1 MKRPTERELKDEAR
15 ERFAEALDRYE
26 AVNGALKRRP
36 IRPGYIIDR
45 GRWRLRGEYVD
56 VPRRFLDLT
65 PARRAE
71 GMGDVND
78 KAAELGFEDG
88 DALREYLADVRRPIL
103 ADYVR
108 MEYVN
113 ATMPQAERNKTM
125 RERRLE
131 RGLCSRCGRVA
142 PRPEKTTCQ
151 SCNDRAA
158 QAVAA
163 SREAKRNAP
172 APDAAIPEPGRLER
186 ELQEILG

>member
-65 PARRAE
+65 PSRRSE
-71 GMGDVND
+71 GMGDVDD

-88 DALREYLADVRRPIL
+88 DALREYLADVRRPVL
-103 ADYVR
+103 AEFMRERYA
-108 MEYVN
+108 N
-113 ATMPQAERNKTM
+113 AMPQAERNKTM

-151 SCNDRAA
+151 PCNDRAA

-172 APDAAIPEPGRLER
+172 APDVAIPEPGRLER